1 MLVMA
6 FAGGLAY
13 NYSNYVSPIT
23 SNKGTFAEVIRDTV
37 STFKQDSRLIK
48 PKKFGFDTS
57 NMEEQELQ
65 EMKKDMR
72 KSVAMHSFIK
82 HNIKL
87 AIVLD
92 YFDHLPALEEED
104 F

>member
-1 MLVMA
+1 
-6 FAGGLAY
+6 
-13 NYSNYVSPIT
+13 
-23 SNKGTFAEVIRDTV
+23 
-37 STFKQDSRLIK
+37 
-48 PKKFGFDTS
+48 
-57 NMEEQELQ
+57 
-65 EMKKDMR
+65 MKKDMR